1 MINFI
6 ADVSP
11 LIKDIEL
18 RSEPVIITVNKFDEE
33 SANEF
38 ATLISAAQNT
48 GQSIVPVV
56 IDSYGGEAYALLS
69 MIASLKSSKI
79 PVATI
84 VKGKAMS
91 CGALFASFGEEGLRF
106 MDKDAI
112 LMIHDVS
119 TMAFGKVE
127 ELKADAREAERL
139 NKKLYTMMARNCG
152 KADNYFLD
160 LIHDKG
166 HADWFLEAEEAKKH
180 GLINHL
186 RMPEM
191 NIKITVDIDVA

>member
-18 RSEPVIITVNKFDEE
+18 RSDPVVITVNKFDEE

-38 ATLISAAQNT
+38 AVLVSAAQNT
-48 GQSIVPVV
+48 GQSVIPVV
-56 IDSYGGEAYALLS
+56 IDSYGGEAYSLLS
-69 MIASLKSSKI
+69 MIGTLKSSKI
-79 PVATI
+79 PIATI

-106 MDKDAI
+106 MDKDAVM
-112 LMIHDVS
+112 MIHDVS

-127 ELKADAREAERL
+127 ELKADARESDRL
-139 NKKLYTMMARNCG
+139 NKKLYVMMARNCG
-152 KADNYFLD
+152 KSDNYFLD

-166 HADWFLEAEEAKKH
+166 HADWFLEAEEAKEH
-180 GLINHL
+180 NIVQQL
-186 RMPEM
+186 RVPTL
-191 NIKITVDIDVA
+191 KGKVSVTIDLD